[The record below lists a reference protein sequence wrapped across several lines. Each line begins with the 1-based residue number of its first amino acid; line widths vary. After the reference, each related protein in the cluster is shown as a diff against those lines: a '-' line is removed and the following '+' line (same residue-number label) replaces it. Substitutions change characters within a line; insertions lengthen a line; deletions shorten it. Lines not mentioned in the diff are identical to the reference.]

1 LLAQDRMKSG
11 EVEAANVN
19 VIEADGRSFN
29 AYADMVR
36 NATFGTYRHLDQS
49 AGSVR

>member
-1 LLAQDRMKSG
+1 MKSG
-11 EVEAANVN
+11 EVEAAKAN

-36 NATFGTYRHLDQS
+36 NATFERIGTRTSQRAACGDGKS
-49 AGSVR
+49 G